1 MLDAPWGA
9 GLAQRRVIPLMLTQ
23 PIWCYVR
30 WRRVAAHGN
39 YTSVNLVQ
47 LQRKFFAPTPVGFC
61 MQMKRI
67 LMMRLL
73 GGVFLVAALM
83 GFAPAWA
90 DRPAADR
97 CASALPAA
105 SKTMYNEA
113 VPAVVA
119 GTAVADALRAVARP
133 MVMNGSM
140 TRDQA
145 RAAAEAA
152 AACLAQAK

>member
-1 MLDAPWGA
+1 M
-9 GLAQRRVIPLMLTQ
+9 
-23 PIWCYVR
+23 
-30 WRRVAAHGN
+30 
-39 YTSVNLVQ
+39 
-47 LQRKFFAPTPVGFC
+47 
-61 MQMKRI
+61 MKI
-67 LMMRLL
+67 LS
-73 GGVFLVAALM
+73 GVFLTAAVM
-83 GFAPAWA
+83 GFGPAWA

-113 VPAVVA
+113 LPAVVA
-119 GTAVADALRAVARP
+119 GTTLADALRAVARP

-140 TRDQA
+140 TRDEA